1 MNKVVVVLILLLII
15 GLAGAFFYISK
26 LRKARE
32 DRIKQLQTVTGQ
44 VSSLKSSLQSAETQA
59 ENEARQLKQEK
70 KAKKAELTRI
80 EAERKAEIAKR
91 DALDKMKNAKIAEL
105 AEKQKRHEAE
115 IAKTDERRK
124 AAIREADEARAKAN
138 AARRQADA
146 AISQAK
152 KSKSL
157 ADRAKQVADARTRQ
171 ADARTRQ
178 AAARVSQA
186 DARARQ
192 AAARASQADARTR
205 QTVAR
210 ANKEMARMRQRAAS
224 EQTKL
229 SGVVSSIRGANVRRA
244 FENARTYNAVPGYF
258 TTGYQFA
265 GDVFGIADPRV
276 CKSLAVTRRH
286 KMWGHRNALH
296 GSPRYKN
303 SCYFYKNGPR
313 FKGNGNDDVHMVGCA
328 FGGSIQNGC
337 TPPPSKVFSLRQR
350 QTLANDWGGGNSIF
364 LDRHNMDCGDDGI
377 SSFRLFRP
385 AGNKIAYKY
394 SCLEGTNQPRSNQA
408 TRSNDWGGGN
418 TLFLDRHNVDCGN
431 SSIHKIHLVRPS
443 RKRIRYNYACGNKGV
458 MEKTCKNM
466 STPWNQESN
475 KTIYLDR
482 HNVSCPKKTVLT
494 RFKLQ
499 RNGAGKFRYD
509 YTCCQP
515 K

>member
-59 ENEARQLKQEK
+59 ENEARQLEQEK

-124 AAIREADEARAKAN
+124 AAIREADEARAKAK
-138 AARRQADA
+138 AARSQADA
-146 AISQAK
+146 AISEAK

-171 ADARTRQ
+171 ADVRTRQ

-186 DARARQ
+186 DARTRQ
-192 AAARASQADARTR
+192 AA
-205 QTVAR
+205 AR

-224 EQTKL
+224 EQAKL

-258 TTGYQFA
+258 TRGYQFA
-265 GDVFGIADPRV
+265 GDVFGVADPRV
-276 CKSLAVTRRH
+276 CKSIAVSRKH

>member
-70 KAKKAELTRI
+70 KSANEQLEQEKKAKKAELMRI

-124 AAIREADEARAKAN
+124 AALREADEARAKAN

-224 EQTKL
+224 EQAKL

-258 TTGYQFA
+258 TKGYQFA
-265 GDVFGIADPRV
+265 GDTFGIADPRV
-276 CKSLAVTRRH
+276 CKRLAVSRKH

-337 TPPPSKVFSLRQR
+337 TNP
-350 QTLANDWGGGNSIF
+350 
-364 LDRHNMDCGDDGI
+364 
-377 SSFRLFRP
+377 P
-385 AGNKIAYKY
+385 AGPETITKTGRCGPGHGRCPGR
-394 SCLEGTNQPRSNQA
+394 SCCSRYGWCGGQRP
-408 TRSNDWGGGN
+408 TRSAW
-418 TLFLDRHNVDCGN
+418 C
-431 SSIHKIHLVRPS
+431 S
-443 RKRIRYNYACGNKGV
+443 RNIFR
-458 MEKTCKNM
+458 T
-466 STPWNQESN
+466 
-475 KTIYLDR
+475 
-482 HNVSCPKKTVLT
+482 T
-494 RFKLQ
+494 RWIGSKPT
-499 RNGAGKFRYD
+499 YD
-509 YTCCQP
+509 GRG
-515 K
+515 